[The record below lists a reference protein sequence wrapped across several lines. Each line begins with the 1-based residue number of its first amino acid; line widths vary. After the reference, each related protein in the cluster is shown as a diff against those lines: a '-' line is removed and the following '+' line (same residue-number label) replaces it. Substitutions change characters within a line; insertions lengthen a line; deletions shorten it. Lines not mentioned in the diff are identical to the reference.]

1 MTFDINLQD
10 FNLTDV
16 LQFILQT
23 KKTGVVHI
31 TGDSSGEIYFA
42 DGLVVHAVNETSEG
56 IDALFYMSCTISG
69 QATFEPNVEAPKQT
83 ISEDTGRLVETIEK
97 RRVEFKTIKEQLPAM
112 DSILAKATRDLESAV
127 ALRRTDW
134 QVLALIDGKRKLS
147 DVISESKLGGYE
159 AMKTI
164 VWLKEKELICEPA
177 KAARIVSTL
186 VDYLNCFFADFG
198 RNGLI
203 WYKRWVSGGEEHK
216 EMASAMRVDEE
227 TMELTVVGE
236 LSMEQITDFIRS
248 FEEIVKTEGPKI
260 YGKVL
265 FRKKFEDFQSK
276 LKAQEA

>member
-16 LQFILQT
+16 LQFILHT
-23 KKTGVVHI
+23 KKTGVVHV
-31 TGDSSGEIYFA
+31 TGESNGDIYFA
-42 DGLVVHAVNETSEG
+42 DGLVVHAVNDASEG
-56 IDALFYMSCTISG
+56 IDALFYMSCTTSG
-69 QATFEPNVEAPKQT
+69 KALFEPNVDAPKQT
-83 ISEDTGRLVETIEK
+83 ISEDTGKLVETIEK
-97 RRVEFKTIKEQLPAM
+97 RKVEFRTIKDRLPAM

-147 DVISESKLGGYE
+147 DVITQSKLGGYE

-177 KAARIVSTL
+177 QSAAVVSRL
-186 VDYLNCFFADFG
+186 VEYLDHFFADFG

-203 WYKRWVSGGEEHK
+203 WYKRWVSSSEVHK
-216 EMASAMRVDEE
+216 QMADVMKVDEE
-227 TMELTVVGE
+227 NMELTVDGE
-236 LSMEQITDFIRS
+236 LSAQQVDDFIGS

-265 FRKKFEDFQSK
+265 FRKKFDDFQSK
-276 LKAQEA
+276 LKSQEG